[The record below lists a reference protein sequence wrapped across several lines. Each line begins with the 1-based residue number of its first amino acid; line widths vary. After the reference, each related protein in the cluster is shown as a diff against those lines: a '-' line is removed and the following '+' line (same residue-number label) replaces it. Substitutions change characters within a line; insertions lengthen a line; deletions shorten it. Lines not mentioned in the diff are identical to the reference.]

1 MKGDGDGSR
10 RRSRHSRESGNPF
23 RHLGVIRPS
32 PIAHPGPWPGANTDR
47 HGNELSRSDR
57 FVPRWGEMAQSHYTL
72 CYHLVFATKHRRS
85 IIEPSIE
92 KRVWSILWDVCVRL
106 GYHPYAI
113 GGVEDH
119 VHVAVSIPP
128 TVSLSDAICQIKN
141 LSTREIRSAVPRS
154 NGFSWQAGYGLFTF
168 GYRDLDKVVRYIRDQ
183 RRRHSR

>member
-1 MKGDGDGSR
+1 
-10 RRSRHSRESGNPF
+10 
-23 RHLGVIRPS
+23 
-32 PIAHPGPWPGANTDR
+32 
-47 HGNELSRSDR
+47 
-57 FVPRWGEMAQSHYTL
+57 MAQSYYTL

-106 GYHPYAI
+106 GYHPYAV

-119 VHVAVSIPP
+119 VHVAVAIPP
-128 TVSLSDAICQIKN
+128 TVSLSDAVGQIKN
-141 LSTREIRSAVPRS
+141 LSTREIRSSVPCS

-183 RRRHSR
+183 RRRHS